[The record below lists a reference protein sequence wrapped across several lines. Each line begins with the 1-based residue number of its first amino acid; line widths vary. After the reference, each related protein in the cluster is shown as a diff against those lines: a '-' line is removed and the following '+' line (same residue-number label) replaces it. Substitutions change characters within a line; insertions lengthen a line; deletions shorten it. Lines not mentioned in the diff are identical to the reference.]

1 MGTWPHSSRVELTMG
16 VPAAEP
22 SPALKLLRFGV
33 RALRISAS
41 TVAVVALLR
50 QQWLAGGLFSLA
62 WLLILGAPLVF
73 PQLEPDAS
81 PGAETEPPA
90 R

>member
-1 MGTWPHSSRVELTMG
+1 MGTWPHSLRVALTMG

-22 SPALKLLRFGV
+22 TPALKLLRFGV
-33 RALRISAS
+33 RLLRVTAS

-73 PQLEPDAS
+73 PQLDPAAS
-81 PGAETEPPA
+81 SAAETEPPA

>member
-1 MGTWPHSSRVELTMG
+1 MA

-33 RALRISAS
+33 RLLRVSAS

-50 QQWLAGGLFSLA
+50 QQWLAGGLLA
-62 WLLILGAPLVF
+62 LGWLLILGAPRVF
-73 PQLEPDAS
+73 PQLEPAAS
-81 PGAETEPPA
+81 PAAETEPPA